1 MKLLLRTPAPHP
13 TESLL
18 GFALRVSELNGYDSP
33 WHIFSLAGF
42 SQGEI
47 VSTGFRVNKFA
58 ATLGREPEQ
67 FEQITYR
74 SERGRKEFQLLGHPL
89 GGSLTYSPLR
99 LKTPAICPCCVE
111 ENGYIDAFWDLRS
124 AIACP
129 VHGTHVLDRCPA
141 CSTPLTWF
149 RPGLVTC
156 KCGQNLR
163 QLDSRPAST
172 EEIDLMRLLY
182 AKLHRLPMP
191 DNLSNS
197 LPISELWSL
206 PLQSVLELLVAIG
219 QRETTA
225 DSAGLLPCPTD
236 STEAA
241 VTILSNWP
249 ANFHDFLRKLDQHCN
264 EGGISIRKRFSSF
277 YSSMFKMRRNAADFS
292 FLRHEMLR
300 FGSEEWG
307 DGIVDPRM
315 INEPGENQRFLSR
328 KKLAE
333 RINVDPRTL
342 SKWAEKGKVNLK
354 EVGAGPQ
361 RRYIADASGFS
372 PVITTEGNTILERQ
386 AATQLELPT
395 SVLRFLKASRHYSP
409 IHTPPYKGGY
419 HELDLQNFYRTILD
433 KSNEIDAP
441 PNTPVLSLEY
451 VMQEARFW
459 STNGKGEFI
468 AAFLDGEI
476 LSPGRLNHTISS
488 ILFYKAEVEHFAKNC
503 RAKASGGAISILEA
517 SQKLNCDPVAI
528 KALARD
534 GYLEILP
541 GPDRHR
547 VTENSIEQFLSIY
560 ISLLAV
566 AREHQSSTRKLHYL
580 CMAQRIKT
588 IRIPHEKSGESVFI
602 AIDSAAKLATALLD
616 SRPTPRV
623 PADKALSTYLATLQ
637 ETGQL
642 LPRRAGKPNL
652 QAIASACNFERSA
665 FYKNKLVSQILEKH
679 QFLEA
684 EKYGIPGNR
693 TPSKVLSDF
702 LLRLKTQGERL
713 PLRGSKPNLK
723 EISKHCGFKRDC
735 FYIDD
740 ALREMLD
747 KHLIEDIS
755 RI

>member
-18 GFALRVSELNGYDSP
+18 GFALRVSEQNGYDSP

-47 VSTGFRVNKFA
+47 VSTGFKVNKFA
-58 ATLGREPEQ
+58 AILGREPEQ

-74 SERGRKEFQLLGHPL
+74 SERDGKEFQLLGHPL

-99 LKTPAICPCCVE
+99 LKTPAICPCCIA
-111 ENGYIDAFWDLRS
+111 ENRYIDAFWDLRS

-149 RPGLVTC
+149 RPGLLTC

-163 QLDSRPAST
+163 QLDSRPASSDV
-172 EEIDLMRLLY
+172 IDLMRLLY

-197 LPISELWSL
+197 LPIIELWSL

-219 QRETTA
+219 QRETTV
-225 DSAGLLPCPTD
+225 DSAGLLPSPTD
-236 STEAA
+236 TTLAA

-292 FLRHEMLR
+292 FLRDEMLR

-315 INEPGENQRFLSR
+315 INEPGENHRFLSR

-354 EVGAGPQ
+354 EVGAGSQ

-372 PVITTEGNTILERQ
+372 PVIPTEGNTILERQ
-386 AATQLELPT
+386 AASQLELPT
-395 SVLRFLKASRHYSP
+395 NVLRFLKASRHYSP
-409 IHTPPYKGGY
+409 VHTPPYKGGY

-433 KSNEIDAP
+433 KSNEIDER

-459 STNGKGEFI
+459 SENGKGEFI

-476 LSPGRLNHTISS
+476 LSPGRLNQTISS
-488 ILFYKAEVEHFAKNC
+488 ILFYKSDVERFVQKS
-503 RAKASGGAISILEA
+503 RAKSSGETISLKEA
-517 SQKLNCDPVAI
+517 SQKVDCSPIAI

-534 GYLEILP
+534 GYLEMLP
-541 GPDRHR
+541 GPNRHR
-547 VTENSIEQFLSIY
+547 ITVNSIEQFLSTH
-560 ISLLAV
+560 ISLHALAK
-566 AREHQSSTRKLHYL
+566 AHHISTRKLHRL
-580 CMAQRIKT
+580 CIAQRIKT
-588 IRIPHEKSGESVFI
+588 LRVPHEGSGETIFVSVDC
-602 AIDSAAKLATALLD
+602 ADRVVTSLHD
-616 SRPTPRV
+616 SRPTPKIS
-623 PADKALSTYLATLQ
+623 AEKALGSYLTQLRATR
-637 ETGQL
+637 QL
-642 LPRRAGKPNL
+642 LPRRGGKPHL
-652 QAIASACNFERSA
+652 KAIASACNFERSA
-665 FYKNKLVSQILEKH
+665 FYKNQLVSQLLEEH
-679 QFLEA
+679 LIFEA
-684 EKYGIPGNR
+684 EKHNVPGTR
-693 TPSKVLSDF
+693 TPSNALSDF
-702 LLRLKTQGERL
+702 LSRLTINNQPL
-713 PLRGSKPNLK
+713 PVRGAKPNLK
-723 EISKHCGFKRDC
+723 EIAKQCGFKRDV
-735 FYIDD
+735 FYIDH

-747 KHLIEDIS
+747 KHLTEDVA
-755 RI
+755 RT